1 MPTKAKSAHTLYFS
15 KKKTHQIHSLRKQ
28 QHRTHHIF
36 FPYKKKGADRR
47 FHSCHKRIRH
57 RSHASYKAN
66 GSTTRY
72 MRCMEASQPYPY
84 APIAGGLIQPH
95 ALGTGPFP
103 SRDSDGAAGGI
114 HAPVATP
121 SRSDQDNEGA
131 LDRGTTTTKIISRGG
146 W

>member
-1 MPTKAKSAHTLYFS
+1 MLLALGKATESGSDSIHATCASATEA
-15 KKKTHQIHSLRKQ
+15 TQAIKQ
-28 QHRTHHIF
+28 
-36 FPYKKKGADRR
+36 
-47 FHSCHKRIRH
+47 
-57 RSHASYKAN
+57 
-66 GSTTRY
+66 TTALHGTY
-72 MRCMEASQPYPY
+72 MRCMEANQPYPY
-84 APIAGGLIQPH
+84 APIAGGLIQTH

-103 SRDSDGAAGGI
+103 SRDSYGAAGGI